1 MNSVDFIGQFADML
15 KNHSIV
21 VNDRSTLLKLFEN
34 VVDLCTNT
42 TKAKLK
48 AAIKAESADTAAAA
62 APKKKMPVK
71 EKLVGEMNAGDCPVI
86 SDITPGKPTARGRG
100 RPRKEVAV
108 VQAVVADAVEGEK
121 KKRGR
126 PKKEKSLVMSSNDDE
141 DALIAQMLGQM
152 KSHPMSQS
160 SSQSSSVSPILTA
173 VSAPLEPIEV
183 EQDVAADATDD
194 VTDDEQPP
202 APKTTKAKAKAA
214 AKEPKTKAAAKE
226 PKAAAKEPK
235 AANKEPKAANKEPKA
250 ANKEPKAAKE
260 SNAANKEPKAANKEP
275 KAKESNAKE
284 PNAKESNAKESN
296 AKESNAKE
304 PKTVAAEAD
313 RIVAESLATLAAEYP
328 ALNVSVSACSAS
340 PIRETK
346 AGSDGNFYLMKNF
359 PRSSF
364 TYNGKTYLR
373 TETDN
378 VYDSLTMELIGVWD
392 HLNHEI
398 ITPNDD
404 DVEDLDALWSD
415 EE

>member
-250 ANKEPKAAKE
+250 
-260 SNAANKEPKAANKEP
+260 
-275 KAKESNAKE
+275 
-284 PNAKESNAKESN
+284 
-296 AKESNAKE
+296 KESNAKE